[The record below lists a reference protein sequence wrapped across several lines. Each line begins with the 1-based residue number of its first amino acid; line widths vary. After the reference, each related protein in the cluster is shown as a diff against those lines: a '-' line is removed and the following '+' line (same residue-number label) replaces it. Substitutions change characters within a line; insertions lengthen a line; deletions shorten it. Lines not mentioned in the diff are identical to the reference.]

1 MAMGNWYTN
10 VSLKGARQS
19 DVVAL
24 LEELG
29 RRAYVTPETL
39 GWIVVYD
46 QQTDEFDLG
55 ILESLALTLSTR
67 LHSTALA
74 SCNADDDVLW
84 LALYENGS
92 LSTRYASSPKAFE
105 DGDEFP
111 NVQEAARVLARV
123 FEKPAAK
130 NQVLSLLRKSHGI
143 LGLLSLYLRVR
154 IAYVVEVQRHRDLSD
169 LLGMPRAAVGLGYT
183 YVSKG
188 ETPEGMDRETLRR
201 TMVG

>member
-1 MAMGNWYTN
+1 MGNWYTN
-10 VSLKGARQS
+10 VSLRGAQQA
-19 DVVAL
+19 DVVAA

-29 RRAYVTPETL
+29 HRAYVTPEKA

-67 LHSTALA
+67 LSCTTLA

-84 LALYENGS
+84 LALYENGE
-92 LSTRYASSPKAFE
+92 LSTRYASSRKSFE
-105 DGDEFP
+105 DGNEFP
-111 NVQEAARVLARV
+111 ELKEAAEVFARV
-123 FEKPAAK
+123 FQKPEANK
-130 NQVLSLLRKSHGI
+130 QVLKLLRKSHGI
-143 LGLLSLYLRVR
+143 LGLLNLILKLHV
-154 IAYVVEVQRHRDLSD
+154 AYITEIQRHLDLSN

-183 YVSKG
+183 YVNKG
-188 ETPEGMDRETLRR
+188 ETPEGIEREALHR

>member
-1 MAMGNWYTN
+1 MGNWYTN
-10 VSLKGARQS
+10 VAVKGAPQS
-19 DVVAL
+19 EVVAT

-29 RRAYVTPETL
+29 RRAYITPETS

-55 ILESLALTLSTR
+55 TLESLALTLSTR
-67 LHSTALA
+67 LSCTALA

-92 LSTRYASSPKAFE
+92 LSTRYASSRKAFE
-105 DGDEFP
+105 DGAEFP
-111 NVQEAARVLARV
+111 NLPETAQVLSRV

-130 NQVLSLLRKSHGI
+130 DQVLRVLRKTHGI
-143 LGLLSLYLRVR
+143 LGLVSLYLRIR
-154 IAYVVEVQRHRDLSD
+154 SAYVLEIQRHLDLTN
-169 LLGMPRAAVGLGYT
+169 LLGMPHATVGLGYT
-183 YVSKG
+183 YVNRG
-188 ETPEGMDRETLRR
+188 ETPEGMNREALRR

>member
-1 MAMGNWYTN
+1 MGNWYTN
-10 VSLKGARQS
+10 VAVKGAQQS

-29 RRAYVTPETL
+29 RRAYVTPETS

-67 LHSTALA
+67 LACTALA

-92 LSTRYASSPKAFE
+92 LSTRYASSRKSFE

-111 NVQEAARVLARV
+111 DITETAQVLARV
-123 FEKPAAK
+123 FEKAPAQ
-130 NQVLSLLRKSHGI
+130 NQVLRLLRKSHGA
-143 LGLLSLYLRVR
+143 LGLLSLFLKIRL
-154 IAYVVEVQRHRDLSD
+154 AYVVEVQRHLDLSN
-169 LLGMPRAAVGLGYT
+169 LLGMPRAAVGLGFT
-183 YVSKG
+183 YVNKG
-188 ETPEGMDRETLRR
+188 ETPEGMDREALRR

>member
-1 MAMGNWYTN
+1 MGNWYTN
-10 VSLKGARQS
+10 VAVKGAQQTH
-19 DVVAL
+19 VVAA

-29 RRAYVTPETL
+29 RRAYVTPETS

-67 LHSTALA
+67 LSCTTLA

-92 LSTRYASSPKAFE
+92 PSTRYASSRRAFE
-105 DGDEFP
+105 DGGEFP
-111 NVQEAARVLARV
+111 DLQETAQVLARV
-123 FEKPAAK
+123 FEKPEVK
-130 NQVLSLLRKSHGI
+130 SQVLSVLRKSHGI
-143 LGLLSLYLRVR
+143 LGLLSLYLKIRL
-154 IAYVVEVQRHRDLSD
+154 AYVVEVQRHLDLSN

-183 YVSKG
+183 YINKG
-188 ETPEGMDRETLRR
+188 ETPEGMDREVLRR

>member
-1 MAMGNWYTN
+1 MGNWYTN
-10 VSLKGARQS
+10 VSVKGAQQS
-19 DVVAL
+19 DVVAV

-29 RRAYVTPETL
+29 RRAYVTPETA
-39 GWIVVYD
+39 GWIVIYD

-55 ILESLALTLSTR
+55 ILESLARTLSTR
-67 LHSTALA
+67 LSCTALA

-92 LSTRYASSPKAFE
+92 LSTRYASSRKSFE

-111 NVQEAARVLARV
+111 EPAETAQVLARV
-123 FEKPAAK
+123 FQKPEAK
-130 NQVLSLLRKSHGI
+130 EQILSLLIKSHGM
-143 LGLLSLYLRVR
+143 LGLLSLYLKIRL
-154 IAYVVEVQRHRDLSD
+154 AYIVEVARHLDLTN

-188 ETPEGMDRETLRR
+188 ETPEGMQREALRR

>member
-1 MAMGNWYTN
+1 MGNWYTN
-10 VSLKGARQS
+10 VAVKGAQQT
-19 DVVAL
+19 DVLRA

-29 RRAYVTPETL
+29 RRAYVTPETS

-67 LHSTALA
+67 LSCTALA

-84 LALYENGS
+84 LALYENGT
-92 LSTRYASSPKAFE
+92 LRTRYASSRKAFE

-111 NVQEAARVLARV
+111 DLKETAQVLARA
-123 FEKPAAK
+123 FEKPEA
-130 NQVLSLLRKSHGI
+130 NSQVHSVLRKPHG
-143 LGLLSLYLRVR
+143 LFGLLSLYLKIRL
-154 IAYVVEVQRHRDLSD
+154 AYVVEVERHLDLSN

-183 YVSKG
+183 YVNKG
-188 ETPEGMDRETLRR
+188 ETPEGTDREALRR

>member
-1 MAMGNWYTN
+1 MGNWYTN
-10 VSLKGARQS
+10 VAVKGRQQA
-19 DVVAL
+19 DVVAA

-29 RRAYVTPETL
+29 RRAYVTPETS

-46 QQTDEFDLG
+46 QQTDDFDLS

-67 LHSTALA
+67 LSSTALA

-84 LALYENGS
+84 LALYENGA
-92 LSTRYASSPKAFE
+92 LSTRYASSRKEFE

-111 NVQEAARVLARV
+111 DLRETAQVLSRVS
-123 FEKPAAK
+123 EKPEVQ
-130 NQVLSLLRKSHGI
+130 NQVLGLLRKSHGI
-143 LGLLSLYLRVR
+143 LGLLSLYLKVR
-154 IAYVVEVQRHRDLSD
+154 IAYVVEVQRHLDLSD

-183 YVSKG
+183 YVNKG
-188 ETPEGMDRETLRR
+188 ETPEGIDREALRR

>member
-1 MAMGNWYTN
+1 MGNWYTN
-10 VSLKGARQS
+10 VAVKGRQQA
-19 DVVAL
+19 DVVAA

-29 RRAYVTPETL
+29 RRAYVTPETS

-46 QQTDEFDLG
+46 QQTDEFDLS

-67 LHSTALA
+67 LSSTALA

-84 LALYENGS
+84 LALYENGT
-92 LSTRYASSPKAFE
+92 LSTRYASSRKEFE

-111 NVQEAARVLARV
+111 DLQETAQVLSRV
-123 FEKPAAK
+123 FEKPEAK
-130 NQVLSLLRKSHGI
+130 KQVFGLLRKAHGI
-143 LGLLSLYLRVR
+143 FGLLSLYLKVR
-154 IAYVVEVQRHRDLSD
+154 IAYVVEVQRHLDLSD

-183 YVSKG
+183 YVNKG
-188 ETPEGMDRETLRR
+188 ETPEGMDREALRR

>member
-1 MAMGNWYTN
+1 MGNWYTN
-10 VSLKGARQS
+10 VAVKGAQQAE
-19 DVVAL
+19 VAAA

-29 RRAYVTPETL
+29 RRAYVTPETS

-46 QQTDEFDLG
+46 QQTDDFDLS

-67 LHSTALA
+67 LSSTALA

-84 LALYENGS
+84 LALYENGT
-92 LSTRYASSPKAFE
+92 LSTRYASSRKEFE

-111 NVQEAARVLARV
+111 DLQETAEVLSRV
-123 FEKPAAK
+123 FEKPEVK
-130 NQVLSLLRKSHGI
+130 NQVFSLLRKAHGI
-143 LGLLSLYLRVR
+143 LGLLSFYRKLR
-154 IAYVVEVQRHRDLSD
+154 IAYVVEVQRHLDLSD

-183 YVSKG
+183 YINKG
-188 ETPEGMDRETLRR
+188 ETPEGIDREALRR

>member
-1 MAMGNWYTN
+1 MGNWYTN
-10 VSLKGARQS
+10 VAVKGAQQS
-19 DVVAL
+19 DVVAA

-29 RRAYVTPETL
+29 RRAYVTPETS

-67 LHSTALA
+67 LSCTALA

-84 LALYENGS
+84 LALYENGN
-92 LSTRYASSPKAFE
+92 LSTRYASARNAFE
-105 DGDEFP
+105 DGEEFP
-111 NVQEAARVLARV
+111 GPQETAEVLSRV
-123 FEKPAAK
+123 FERPAAK
-130 NQVLSLLRKSHGI
+130 NDVSRVLRRTHGI
-143 LGLLSLYLRVR
+143 LGLLSLYLKIRL
-154 IAYVVEVQRHRDLSD
+154 AYIVEVQRHLDLTN

-183 YVSKG
+183 YVNKG

>member
-1 MAMGNWYTN
+1 MGNWYTN
-10 VSLKGARQS
+10 VSLRGAQQA
-19 DVVAL
+19 DVITA

-29 RRAYVTPETL
+29 RRAYVTPETS

-67 LHSTALA
+67 LSCTALA

-92 LSTRYASSPKAFE
+92 LSTRYASSLESFE
-105 DGDEFP
+105 DGSEFP
-111 NVQEAARVLARV
+111 DLKETAEVLSRV
-123 FEKPAAK
+123 FQKPEAN
-130 NQVLSLLRKSHGI
+130 NQVLRLLRKAHGV
-143 LGLLSLYLRVR
+143 LGLLSLFLKFR
-154 IAYVVEVQRHRDLSD
+154 IAYITEVARHLDLSN
-169 LLGMPRAAVGLGYT
+169 LLGMPRAAVGLGYR
-183 YVSKG
+183 YVNKG
-188 ETPEGMDRETLRR
+188 ETPEGMDREALRR

>member
-1 MAMGNWYTN
+1 MGNWYTN
-10 VSLKGARQS
+10 VAVKGAQQA
-19 DVVAL
+19 DVVAV

-29 RRAYVTPETL
+29 RRAYVTPETS

-67 LHSTALA
+67 LFCTALA
-74 SCNADDDVLW
+74 CCNADDDVLW
-84 LALYENGS
+84 LALYESGT
-92 LSTRYASSPKAFE
+92 LSTRYASSRREFE

-111 NVQEAARVLARV
+111 DLQETAQVLAHV
-123 FEKPAAK
+123 FEKPEAK

-143 LGLLSLYLRVR
+143 LGLLGLYLKVR
-154 IAYVVEVQRHRDLSD
+154 IAYVVEVQRHLDLSD

-183 YVSKG
+183 YVNKG
-188 ETPEGMDRETLRR
+188 ETPEGIDREALRR

>member
-1 MAMGNWYTN
+1 MGNWYTN
-10 VSLKGARQS
+10 VSVKGAQQS

-29 RRAYVTPETL
+29 RRAYVTPETM

-67 LHSTALA
+67 LACTALA

-92 LSTRYASSPKAFE
+92 LSTRYASSRKAFE

-111 NVQEAARVLARV
+111 ELAEAAQVFARV
-123 FEKPAAK
+123 FQRPEAK
-130 NQVLSLLRKSHGI
+130 QQVLSLLRKSHGI
-143 LGLLSLYLRVR
+143 LGLLSFYLKIRLGY
-154 IAYVVEVQRHRDLSD
+154 IVEVARHLDLSN

-183 YVSKG
+183 YVNKG
-188 ETPEGMDRETLRR
+188 EIPEGIDREGLRR

>member
-1 MAMGNWYTN
+1 MGNWYTN
-10 VSLKGARQS
+10 IAVRGAEQTQ
-19 DVVAL
+19 VIAA

-29 RRAYVTPETL
+29 RRAYVTPETS

-67 LHSTALA
+67 LSCTALA

-84 LALYENGS
+84 LALYENGK
-92 LSTRYASSPKAFE
+92 LSTRYASSRKAFE

-111 NVQEAARVLARV
+111 DPAETARVLARI
-123 FEKPAAK
+123 FEKPEAT
-130 NQVLSLLRKSHGI
+130 NQTLSVLRKSRGM
-143 LGLLSLYLRVR
+143 LGLLGLYFKIRL
-154 IAYVVEVQRHRDLSD
+154 AYVVEVQRHLDLSN

-183 YVSKG
+183 YVNKG
-188 ETPEGMDRETLRR
+188 ETPEGIDREALRH

>member
-1 MAMGNWYTN
+1 MGNWYTN
-10 VSLKGARQS
+10 VSVKGAQQA
-19 DVVAL
+19 DVVAA

-29 RRAYVTPETL
+29 RRAYVTPETS

-67 LHSTALA
+67 LSCTALA

-84 LALYENGS
+84 LALYENGT
-92 LSTRYASSPKAFE
+92 LSTRYASSRKEFE

-111 NVQEAARVLARV
+111 ELKDTAQVLARV
-123 FEKPAAK
+123 FEKPEAK
-130 NQVLSLLRKSHGI
+130 NQVLRLLRKSHGAM
-143 LGLLSLYLRVR
+143 GLLSLFLKIR
-154 IAYVVEVQRHRDLSD
+154 IAYIVEIQRHLDLSN

-183 YVSKG
+183 YVNKG
-188 ETPEGMDRETLRR
+188 ETPEGMDREALRR

>member
-1 MAMGNWYTN
+1 VRSNPTWLL
-10 VSLKGARQS
+10 V
-19 DVVAL
+19 

-39 GWIVVYD
+39 GWVVVYD
-46 QQTDEFDLG
+46 QQTDEFDLD
-55 ILESLALTLSTR
+55 ILESLSLTLSTR
-67 LHSTALA
+67 LTCTALA

-92 LSTRYASSPKAFE
+92 LSTRYASSRKAFE

-111 NVQEAARVLARV
+111 ELAETAQVLARV
-123 FEKPAAK
+123 FQKPEAK
-130 NQVLSLLRKSHGI
+130 QQVLSLLRKSHGI
-143 LGLLSLYLRVR
+143 LGLLGFYLKIRLG
-154 IAYVVEVQRHRDLSD
+154 YVVEVARHLDLSH

-183 YVSKG
+183 YVNKG
-188 ETPEGMDRETLRR
+188 EIPEGIDREGLRR